1 MMSDINSKSIGLSQF
16 KTETPVEKT
25 AKRENFFMQS
35 KEIKISD
42 PAKHCSH
49 FGKEITHCG
58 MVTAKPAR

>member
-1 MMSDINSKSIGLSQF
+1 MKEIINFFKEIFMMSDINSKSIGLSQF

-42 PAKHCSH
+42 LMRKS
-49 FGKEITHCG
+49 
-58 MVTAKPAR
+58 V